1 MNFPM
6 TLGFQPTISS
16 DAVDLLREVSPLAMM
31 AREAF
36 GVDFAIWNSE
46 TGELIYRSNEPV
58 GANDSTIGTLTRAL
72 KKTEPQFLVDE
83 DPVVVVAIPFRVT
96 NNFQAVAVA
105 AFVTRDLQDREPLLA
120 ASQALGLNPAE
131 TRNWCSQQP
140 VWSCNM
146 LLRMATALQRQYH
159 AEKKVSH
166 LQMEVEKLSDNLAST
181 YEEISLLHGL
191 TQNLRISSDD
201 ENLCE
206 IVVNWLSDCV
216 PADGILI
223 QLSPV
228 AEKGHV
234 TYRARTSPVL
244 LAAGNCHVGN
254 ERLSEIIA
262 SLQLDGSCGPLV
274 INSQITG
281 KPDWGFPEVRQL
293 IIVPMVEGGKVFGWI
308 AAVNHKEDHEF
319 GTVEA
324 SLLNSIGAL
333 VGIHAGNRDLY
344 RQQSELLASVVK
356 AMSSAIDAKDPYTCG
371 HSDRV
376 ARVAVRIAKELG
388 CNSST
393 LHTVYMAGL
402 LHDVGKIGISDEVL
416 RKPGALTKEEYEHIK
431 QHPELGYR
439 ILADLK
445 QLSSIL
451 PAVLHHHEQ
460 WDGRGYPCS
469 LAGEDIPEIARIMAV
484 ADAFDAM
491 TSDRP
496 YRPGMADDKVNQ
508 ILKDGSGKQW
518 DPHVVE
524 AFFNA
529 REDIT
534 AISKNVRANLTLDV
548 QQWL

>member
-6 TLGFQPTISS
+6 ALGFQPTIHS
-16 DAVDLLREVSPLAMM
+16 DAVDLLREITPLASIV
-31 AREAF
+31 REAF
-36 GVDFAIWNSE
+36 DVDFTFWNAKNGDFVSGPRGQSQGSDSLGLLVKSLQSSDVQIIQEEDPVAVLAIPLNVVAAMPLVV
-46 TGELIYRSNEPV
+46 TAPFV
-58 GANDSTIGTLTRAL
+58 TRAL
-72 KKTEPQFLVDE
+72 SPKDS
-83 DPVVVVAIPFRVT
+83 
-96 NNFQAVAVA
+96 
-105 AFVTRDLQDREPLLA
+105 LLG
-120 ASQALGLNPAE
+120 ASQALGLDPAE
-131 TRNWCSQQP
+131 ARRWCEAQS
-140 VWSCNM
+140 VWSVEM
-146 LLRMATALQRQYH
+146 LLKFARTLQKQLH
-159 AEKKVSH
+159 AEKKVGT
-166 LQMEVEKLSDNLAST
+166 LQHEVEKLSNNLAST

-201 ENLCE
+201 ENLCQ
-206 IVVNWLSDCV
+206 IVANWLSDCI
-216 PADGILI
+216 PAEGIAI
-223 QLSPV
+223 QLAPV
-228 AEKGHV
+228 AEKGEV
-234 TYRARTSPVL
+234 TYRARTSAVL
-244 LAAGNCHVGN
+244 MTGGDSFVDND
-254 ERLSEIIA
+254 RLQEVIHH
-262 SLQLDGSCGPLV
+262 LQLDGSCGPMV

-281 KPDWGFPEVRQL
+281 RPDWAFPEIHQL

-308 AAVNHKEDHEF
+308 AAINHRDGGEF

-344 RQQSELLASVVK
+344 HQQSELLASVVK
-356 AMSSAIDAKDPYTCG
+356 ALSSAIDAKDPYTCG

-388 CNSST
+388 GQPSL

-445 QLSSIL
+445 QISAIL

-460 WDGRGYPCS
+460 WDGRGYPAALS
-469 LAGEDIPEIARIMAV
+469 GEDIPEIARIMAV

-496 YRPGMADDKVNQ
+496 YRPGMADEKVDQ
-508 ILKDGSGKQW
+508 IFRDGSGKQW
-518 DPHVVE
+518 DPRVVD
-524 AFFNA
+524 AFFHA

-548 QQWL
+548 MQWL

>member
-6 TLGFQPTISS
+6 ALGFQPTIHS
-16 DAVDLLREVSPLAMM
+16 DDVDLLREIAPYAAI
-31 AREAF
+31 ARETF
-36 GVDFAIWNSE
+36 DVDFTFWNGKNGDPLSGPRE
-46 TGELIYRSNEPV
+46 NAA
-58 GANDSTIGTLTRAL
+58 ANDSLGL
-72 KKTEPQFLVDE
+72 LVKSLASSAPLIIQE
-83 DPVVVVAIPFRVT
+83 SDPVAVLAIPLQLST
-96 NNFQAVAVA
+96 SMPMVATA
-105 AFVTRDLQDREPLLA
+105 AFVTRPLLPNESLLG
-120 ASQALGLNPAE
+120 ASQTLGLDPAE
-131 TRNWCSQQP
+131 VRQWCQQQTVWP
-140 VWSCNM
+140 VGM
-146 LLRMATALQRQYH
+146 LLKLSRTLQKQLH
-159 AEKKVSH
+159 AERKVGT
-166 LQMEVEKLSDNLAST
+166 LQQEVEKLSTNLAST

-201 ENLCE
+201 ENLCQ
-206 IVVNWLSDCV
+206 IVANWLSDCI
-216 PADGILI
+216 PAEGIAI
-223 QLSPV
+223 QLAPV
-228 AEKGHV
+228 AEKGEV
-234 TYRARTSPVL
+234 TYRARTTAVML
-244 LAAGNCHVGN
+244 TGGDTFVDND
-254 ERLSEIIA
+254 RLQEVIDH
-262 SLQLDGSCGPLV
+262 LQLDGSCGPMV
-274 INSQITG
+274 INSQLTG
-281 KPDWGFPEVRQL
+281 RPDWAFPEIRQL

-308 AAVNHKEDHEF
+308 AAINHREDGEF

-356 AMSSAIDAKDPYTCG
+356 ALSSAIDAKDPYTCG

-388 CNSST
+388 GQPSL

-445 QLSSIL
+445 QISAIL

-460 WDGRGYPCS
+460 WDGRGYPAALS
-469 LAGEDIPEIARIMAV
+469 GEDIPEIARIMAV

-496 YRPGMADDKVNQ
+496 YRPGMADEKVDQ
-508 ILKDGSGKQW
+508 IFRDGSGKQW
-518 DPHVVE
+518 DPRVVD
-524 AFFNA
+524 AFFHA

-548 QQWL
+548 MQWL